1 LNPSSIIRHRLL
13 NRSGRWLCLLALS
26 LIWLAD
32 NLLLESLQR
41 SNILDAETLA
51 FAAQFERVSNYIFA
65 LLTLAMAVI
74 ILRPFPRLFI
84 PMASVY
90 SAFTVVQVFVNVT
103 SLVFTAH
110 VKTGIGLTVLYDV
123 AGIYILSVLVFMMVY
138 LLIDVSTP
146 GGAFIWPSRAGEK
159 APEPHLIDY
168 LFVSLNVNSTFGP
181 TTEAVMSRSCKLV
194 MALQALLSVLML
206 TVLISRA
213 IGATN

>member
-1 LNPSSIIRHRLL
+1 
-13 NRSGRWLCLLALS
+13 
-26 LIWLAD
+26 
-32 NLLLESLQR
+32 
-41 SNILDAETLA
+41 
-51 FAAQFERVSNYIFA
+51 
-65 LLTLAMAVI
+65 
-74 ILRPFPRLFI
+74 
-84 PMASVY
+84 MASVY

-123 AGIYILSVLVFMMVY
+123 AGIYVLSVLVFMMVY

-146 GGAFIWPSRAGEK
+146 GGAFIWPSRAGET

-213 IGATN
+213 IGATS